1 LRVFGHRRA
10 GRCPDN
16 AVLISLGMTKQV
28 AQLCDEQ
35 LHVGRET
42 RPRNKPC
49 FEEVLLRVFGHRNLA
64 SFTRSFSHPCA
75 PLGMTKQVAQLCD
88 EQLHVGRETNQ
99 PINGSLW
106 VDKQAML

>member
-1 LRVFGHRRA
+1 MACCVDDERRA

-42 RPRNKPC
+42 
-49 FEEVLLRVFGHRNLA
+49 
-64 SFTRSFSHPCA
+64 
-75 PLGMTKQVAQLCD
+75 
-88 EQLHVGRETNQ
+88 NQ

-106 VDKQAML
+106 VDKLGGDRTVRVVPKTRVRHGSTT